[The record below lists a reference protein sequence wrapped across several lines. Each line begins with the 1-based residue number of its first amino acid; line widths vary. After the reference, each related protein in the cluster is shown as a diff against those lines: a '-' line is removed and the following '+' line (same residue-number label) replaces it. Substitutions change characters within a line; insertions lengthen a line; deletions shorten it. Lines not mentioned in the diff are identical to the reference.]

1 MFESTAIVLA
11 AGLSRRMG
19 EVNKLLIEFDGVP
32 MIRGTAQA
40 CLDACDGSVTV
51 VTGHQTQAVERALTG
66 LEVNCVFNPDFE
78 AGQKTSVATGLAAAP
93 GARATLI
100 VLGDQP
106 LLTAGHISWLLA
118 QHRQNEA
125 PLITVPMQDG
135 ARGNPLII
143 PHALK
148 PGLLADKGNPGC
160 QKFTREN
167 PKLVHFVPAMDPAF
181 YHDIDTPEELKALL
195 ASKENAA

>member
-11 AGLSRRMG
+11 AGQSQRMG
-19 EVNKLLIEFDGVP
+19 SVNKLLIELDGVP
-32 MIRGTAQA
+32 MIWGTVQA
-40 CLDACDGSVTV
+40 CLDACDGPVTV
-51 VTGHQTQAVERALTG
+51 VTGHQTQAVERVLTG

-93 GARATLI
+93 DARATLI

-118 QHRQNEA
+118 QHLQNKG
-125 PLITVPMQDG
+125 PLITVPVQG
-135 ARGNPLII
+135 NARGNPLII

-148 PGLLADKGNPGC
+148 PRLLADKNNPGC

-167 PKLVHFVPAMDPAF
+167 PELVHFVPASDPAF
-181 YHDIDTPEELKALL
+181 YHDIDTPKELKALL
-195 ASKENAA
+195 ASKENVA